1 MARLAFA
8 VLFPFAFVLA
18 LVAAAP
24 GDASAKWRGMTAA
37 DSRIVFAGRDF
48 DGYRASWHYLPFVES
63 AYRWE
68 GYLATWMAPPRR
80 LPVFWARLQILA
92 PGYHFQDG
100 TQNSLDERAR
110 KLSWFRNK
118 PFSAGEDGTAGTV
131 LGQTRYLIFTSGE
144 NRCAAFRLFIDDGS
158 YASPNSAGN
167 TLLLGLYCP
176 VDGGLDGASVRSV
189 LAKIGIRDVA
199 VPAGETHEAARPDK
213 SPGTAEEDLAA
224 LVTGGDIRG
233 LRRKAV
239 KGLDPDAFIRFDHPR
254 FAGGRP
260 IRRPML
266 TAAALFGHTEIVVF
280 LLDRG
285 ASTQGPAA
293 GAICAAIA
301 MDRAEIVDVLLGTD
315 PALRGY
321 DRCGRN
327 RDLTTLGLA
336 KRLGRRR
343 IADRLVRTDR

>member
-8 VLFPFAFVLA
+8 ALFPFALALA

-24 GDASAKWRGMTAA
+24 GDASAKWRGITAA

-48 DGYRASWHYLPFVES
+48 DGYRGSWHYLPFVES

-68 GYLATWMAPPRR
+68 GYLATWMAPSRR

-100 TQNSLDERAR
+100 AQNSLDERAR
-110 KLSWFRNK
+110 KLSWFRNQ

-199 VPAGETHEAARPDK
+199 VPAGETREAARPDK
-213 SPGTAEEDLAA
+213 SPGTAEGRPRRPGDRRA
-224 LVTGGDIRG
+224 TSGGCAGRRSRGWTRMRSSVSTIRVS
-233 LRRKAV
+233 R
-239 KGLDPDAFIRFDHPR
+239 
-254 FAGGRP
+254 AGGR
-260 IRRPML
+260 
-266 TAAALFGHTEIVVF
+266 
-280 LLDRG
+280 
-285 ASTQGPAA
+285 SA
-293 GAICAAIA
+293 G
-301 MDRAEIVDVLLGTD
+301 
-315 PALRGY
+315 
-321 DRCGRN
+321 RC
-327 RDLTTLGLA
+327 
-336 KRLGRRR
+336 
-343 IADRLVRTDR
+343 